1 MEIEEINLKDLKQ
14 YQKHF
19 SETVLWK
26 KIRKLGEKAGLK
38 VVYSSLLLYYAFK
51 SDDVSLQAKATIVG
65 ALGYFILPFDFLP
78 DFIPLIGFTDDLG
91 ALILAI
97 TQIKEAITPEIQK
110 KAKEKL
116 DDWFPQFEQAEI
128 VEVDNAANVEDYS
141 DYDWQINK
149 PD

>member
-1 MEIEEINLKDLKQ
+1 M
-14 YQKHF
+14 
-19 SETVLWK
+19 K
-26 KIRKLGEKAGLK
+26 KFNIIFFIT
-38 VVYSSLLLYYAFK
+38 LLF
-51 SDDVSLQAKATIVG
+51 
-65 ALGYFILPFDFLP
+65 
-78 DFIPLIGFTDDLG
+78 PLIGFTDDLG